1 MLNYI
6 ISYFF
11 SVVKGDENAG
21 VDELSQEE
29 VFEEKLREAMD
40 LATQK
45 SAQGNI
51 RVNNCGL

>member
-1 MLNYI
+1 MLKYI

-11 SVVKGDENAG
+11 PVIKGDENAG

-45 SAQGNI
+45 SAQGTVVI
-51 RVNNCGL
+51 T

>member
-1 MLNYI
+1 MNNTIL
-6 ISYFF
+6 FF
-11 SVVKGDENAG
+11 ISVVNGAEKEG

-45 SAQGNI
+45 SAQGM
-51 RVNNCGL
+51 

>member
-1 MLNYI
+1 MLKYI

-11 SVVKGDENAG
+11 SVAKGDENAG

-51 RVNNCGL
+51 RVKNCGL